1 MSTLTEIEMAIPHL
15 DLAELSRLERL
26 VHFVRSRR
34 EQPKRRSA
42 FDLEPLQLGKVIKP
56 LTADDDL
63 LEEMLDD
70 TRD

>member
-26 VHFVRSRR
+26 VHSVRSRR

-56 LTADDDL
+56 LTTDDDL